1 MNPLLTPSTLP
12 FQLPDYANLTDAQ
25 FKEAI
30 EEGLAQQRAA
40 LEAIATNP
48 EAPDAENTII
58 AWELSS
64 ATLDRAGSAFWVA
77 KAADANEQRDA
88 VETALAPRLAEHNSM
103 ILLDSRL
110 FNRLVRLRD
119 RADTGE
125 VTLSEQD
132 RYWLDEHIREF
143 ERSGIALDD
152 AAQQRL
158 RELNVEL
165 AGLSVAFEQALV
177 DGRNAS
183 AVLVTDRSDLAGLG
197 DEEVKAAR
205 EAAQALGQEGW
216 LIELTN
222 TTGQP
227 VLADLVNR
235 DLRRRVFEASVGRG
249 LSGPYDTRQLVLD
262 IARRRAERARLLGY
276 EHHAAWVAAD
286 GCARTTEAVLGL
298 LRQVTPGAVEL
309 ANREA
314 EELQQALEED
324 EPGARLAAWD
334 WEHYAAKQAASKTID
349 PAVLRP
355 YLEYHRVL
363 HEGVFAAATALYGIT
378 FHARPE
384 LHGFTGESEV
394 YEVCETD
401 GSTLG
406 AVILDPFTRNTKRGG
421 AWMTSIVDQA
431 DLTKALPVV
440 TNTCNFPRP
449 TEGSPSLL
457 SWDNVITMFHEF
469 GHALHGLLSKVRYP
483 SRSGTAVPRDFVEFP
498 SQVNELWAWDAKL
511 ISRFAV
517 HHETGA
523 PLPAALAERLR
534 ASRSVGEGHHT
545 LELVAA
551 MLRDQ
556 AWHSTT
562 LEELPASVDE
572 LEGFEAAALQRAGV
586 AHELVPPRYR
596 SCYFSHIF
604 GGGYAA
610 AYYGYLWAEVMDAD
624 ACAWFK
630 DNGGLNREAGEHFR
644 RELLRHGGS
653 IEPMESWRGFRGA
666 EPDVSHLLR
675 RKGLANA

>member
-205 EAAQALGQEGW
+205 EAARPWG
-216 LIELTN
+216 
-222 TTGQP
+222 
-227 VLADLVNR
+227 
-235 DLRRRVFEASVGRG
+235 
-249 LSGPYDTRQLVLD
+249 
-262 IARRRAERARLLGY
+262 RRAG
-276 EHHAAWVAAD
+276 
-286 GCARTTEAVLGL
+286 
-298 LRQVTPGAVEL
+298 
-309 ANREA
+309 
-314 EELQQALEED
+314 
-324 EPGARLAAWD
+324 
-334 WEHYAAKQAASKTID
+334 
-349 PAVLRP
+349 
-355 YLEYHRVL
+355 
-363 HEGVFAAATALYGIT
+363 
-378 FHARPE
+378 
-384 LHGFTGESEV
+384 
-394 YEVCETD
+394 
-401 GSTLG
+401 
-406 AVILDPFTRNTKRGG
+406 
-421 AWMTSIVDQA
+421 
-431 DLTKALPVV
+431 
-440 TNTCNFPRP
+440 
-449 TEGSPSLL
+449 
-457 SWDNVITMFHEF
+457 
-469 GHALHGLLSKVRYP
+469 
-483 SRSGTAVPRDFVEFP
+483 
-498 SQVNELWAWDAKL
+498 
-511 ISRFAV
+511 
-517 HHETGA
+517 
-523 PLPAALAERLR
+523 
-534 ASRSVGEGHHT
+534 
-545 LELVAA
+545 
-551 MLRDQ
+551 
-556 AWHSTT
+556 
-562 LEELPASVDE
+562 
-572 LEGFEAAALQRAGV
+572 
-586 AHELVPPRYR
+586 
-596 SCYFSHIF
+596 
-604 GGGYAA
+604 
-610 AYYGYLWAEVMDAD
+610 
-624 ACAWFK
+624 
-630 DNGGLNREAGEHFR
+630 
-644 RELLRHGGS
+644 
-653 IEPMESWRGFRGA
+653 
-666 EPDVSHLLR
+666 
-675 RKGLANA
+675 

>member
-334 WEHYAAKQAASKTID
+334 WEHYAAKQAATTGCCMKGFS
-349 PAVLRP
+349 RP
-355 YLEYHRVL
+355 PQL
-363 HEGVFAAATALYGIT
+363 FTA
-378 FHARPE
+378 
-384 LHGFTGESEV
+384 
-394 YEVCETD
+394 
-401 GSTLG
+401 
-406 AVILDPFTRNTKRGG
+406 
-421 AWMTSIVDQA
+421 
-431 DLTKALPVV
+431 
-440 TNTCNFPRP
+440 
-449 TEGSPSLL
+449 SPSMPAPNFTA
-457 SWDNVITMFHEF
+457 SPESQRCT
-469 GHALHGLLSKVRYP
+469 
-483 SRSGTAVPRDFVEFP
+483 RS
-498 SQVNELWAWDAKL
+498 AKL
-511 ISRFAV
+511 
-517 HHETGA
+517 T
-523 PLPAALAERLR
+523 
-534 ASRSVGEGHHT
+534 
-545 LELVAA
+545 VA
-551 MLRDQ
+551 R
-556 AWHSTT
+556 W
-562 LEELPASVDE
+562 
-572 LEGFEAAALQRAGV
+572 GR
-586 AHELVPPRYR
+586 
-596 SCYFSHIF
+596 
-604 GGGYAA
+604 
-610 AYYGYLWAEVMDAD
+610 
-624 ACAWFK
+624 
-630 DNGGLNREAGEHFR
+630 
-644 RELLRHGGS
+644 
-653 IEPMESWRGFRGA
+653 
-666 EPDVSHLLR
+666 
-675 RKGLANA
+675 

>member
-355 YLEYHRVL
+355 
-363 HEGVFAAATALYGIT
+363 
-378 FHARPE
+378 
-384 LHGFTGESEV
+384 
-394 YEVCETD
+394 
-401 GSTLG
+401 
-406 AVILDPFTRNTKRGG
+406 
-421 AWMTSIVDQA
+421 
-431 DLTKALPVV
+431 
-440 TNTCNFPRP
+440 
-449 TEGSPSLL
+449 
-457 SWDNVITMFHEF
+457 
-469 GHALHGLLSKVRYP
+469 
-483 SRSGTAVPRDFVEFP
+483 
-498 SQVNELWAWDAKL
+498 
-511 ISRFAV
+511 
-517 HHETGA
+517 
-523 PLPAALAERLR
+523 
-534 ASRSVGEGHHT
+534 
-545 LELVAA
+545 
-551 MLRDQ
+551 
-556 AWHSTT
+556 
-562 LEELPASVDE
+562 
-572 LEGFEAAALQRAGV
+572 
-586 AHELVPPRYR
+586 
-596 SCYFSHIF
+596 
-604 GGGYAA
+604 
-610 AYYGYLWAEVMDAD
+610 
-624 ACAWFK
+624 
-630 DNGGLNREAGEHFR
+630 
-644 RELLRHGGS
+644 
-653 IEPMESWRGFRGA
+653 
-666 EPDVSHLLR
+666 
-675 RKGLANA
+675 